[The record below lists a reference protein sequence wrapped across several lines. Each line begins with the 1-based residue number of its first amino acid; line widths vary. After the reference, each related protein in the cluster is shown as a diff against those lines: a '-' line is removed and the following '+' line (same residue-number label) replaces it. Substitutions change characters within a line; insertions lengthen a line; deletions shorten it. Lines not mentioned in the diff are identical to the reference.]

1 MLKRV
6 LLIIISFS
14 SVLTFAT
21 GTKIKVY
28 FNQAVNTSFSR
39 GTNAV
44 YLNNTMDDTLVA
56 YISRAKYSLDIAIY
70 QLSQSSGM
78 ADVVGALNAA
88 ATRGVT
94 VRIIYDGKD
103 NASTSISSL
112 SSSIHKLASPST
124 SSYNIMHNK
133 FMIIDGNSTSSTDAL
148 VWTGSTNW
156 SLLMFQ
162 SDYNNTVILQDQP
175 LAQAYIA
182 EFNQMWGSTT
192 ATPNATNSKF
202 GPFKTATTAH
212 SFTIDGHHVELYF
225 SPSDATNNQIV
236 NTISTADKE
245 LFFGVYTFTESPNA
259 SGISAKYSTSG
270 ITVKGIM
277 DNYSTG
283 YSAYAILNPV
293 MGTDLKIYN
302 HGGTTYHNKMMIVD
316 PDYPTMDPL
325 VLTGSHNWSVTADT
339 KNDEN
344 ILIIH
349 DSTTA
354 NLYLQSFAQNFIA
367 LGGSITPLHVNT
379 GIENTLLAEDI
390 KIYPNPTQN
399 TIHIEVADN
408 EQRAIEITDITGKVL
423 YATTMDGSN
432 STISLQSYDTGVYFV
447 KMNSTSYTHTY
458 RVVKW

>member
-1 MLKRV
+1 MLKRH
-6 LLIIISFS
+6 LLIIFILG
-14 SVLTFAT
+14 SVVAFAT
-21 GTKIKVY
+21 GGHIKVY

-56 YISRAKYSLDIAIY
+56 YINRAKSSLDIAVY

-88 ATRGVT
+88 TTRGVT
-94 VRIIYDGKD
+94 VRLIYDGKV
-103 NASTSISSL
+103 NASTSIGSLNSSV
-112 SSSIHKLASPST
+112 HTLASPSG

-133 FMIIDGNSTSSTDAL
+133 FMIIDGNSSTASDAL

-182 EFNQMWGSTT
+182 EFNQMWGSAT
-192 ATPNATNSKF
+192 ATPNANNSQF

-212 SFTIDGHHVELYF
+212 TFTIDGHQVELYF

-236 NTISTADKE
+236 NAISTADKE

-259 SGISAKYSTSG
+259 NGISAKYSTTG
-270 ITVKGIM
+270 MTVKGIM

-283 YSAYAILNPV
+283 YSAYSILNPV
-293 MGTDLKIYN
+293 MGGNLKIYN

-316 PDYPTMDPL
+316 PDYPTSDPL

-344 ILIIH
+344 TLIIH
-349 DSTTA
+349 DSTVA

-367 LGGSITPLHVNT
+367 LGGTISPINT
-379 GIENTLLAEDI
+379 GIENILNDDAI
-390 KIYPNPTQN
+390 HIYPNPTQDLLHLDFVN
-399 TIHIEVADN
+399 NLTDVSL
-408 EQRAIEITDITGKVL
+408 EITDLAGQTLASHIVNTNSSEISLANYESGIYFIKLNTQMGGKV
-423 YATTMDGSN
+423 
-432 STISLQSYDTGVYFV
+432 
-447 KMNSTSYTHTY
+447 Y